1 MRFVRSAALLLG
13 GSLFLGA
20 CGARTD
26 SSEGF
31 PGAGGST
38 GPSHDCCSPHSGPGC
53 SDAGIQE
60 CVCGFDPA
68 CCTDRWSPRC
78 ALTVTF
84 GECGVCEGD
93 SGSGGRD
100 PATGGRGN
108 TGGYS
113 TGGGQFVGGASAGG
127 SFPAGGQLNTGGV
140 AVGGSIQPTGGQSS
154 GGAGPGAGGSSP
166 NCCRPGPAGLG
177 SCDDPETLAC
187 VCQTDPFCCTNY
199 WDEVCTLQALDCGAC
214 GLDGSGGS
222 GVGGS
227 GVAGSGGIA
236 SGGIDSGGR
245 PGAGGALAGGGGSA
259 NAGGSAGNQGVGGA
273 FLSLC
278 ESTLGSACGQCLCP
292 TCGSEILGCLGDSG
306 CWRIFA
312 CAAEQGCSG
321 VDCYR
326 PDTCRDVIDDFGS
339 SLPKALAL
347 LACSSGSGCSC
358 F

>member
-113 TGGGQFVGGASAGG
+113 TGGGQFVGS
-127 SFPAGGQLNTGGV
+127 TR
-140 AVGGSIQPTGGQSS
+140 VGWRSVVRF
-154 GGAGPGAGGSSP
+154 SP
-166 NCCRPGPAGLG
+166 
-177 SCDDPETLAC
+177 PEDNRAAER
-187 VCQTDPFCCTNY
+187 VRAQ
-199 WDEVCTLQALDCGAC
+199 EAALRTA
-214 GLDGSGGS
+214 
-222 GVGGS
+222 
-227 GVAGSGGIA
+227 A
-236 SGGIDSGGR
+236 
-245 PGAGGALAGGGGSA
+245 ALAPRA
-259 NAGGSAGNQGVGGA
+259 
-273 FLSLC
+273 
-278 ESTLGSACGQCLCP
+278 
-292 TCGSEILGCLGDSG
+292 SE
-306 CWRIFA
+306 
-312 CAAEQGCSG
+312 AATIR
-321 VDCYR
+321 R
-326 PDTCRDVIDDFGS
+326 P
-339 SLPKALAL
+339 
-347 LACSSGSGCSC
+347 
-358 F
+358 